1 MLSYETAAQIF
12 EEIRQKALQRSDE
25 AFRSHYSRLLEDAAE
40 YAKTRLAWSFMTP
53 EARRDDDSARSVKHD
68 AFMLRLSIVG
78 RLLGIDDLDKK
89 LPDRKTRGDLACYM
103 ALFLSL
109 EQR

>member
-1 MLSYETAAQIF
+1 MLSYETAAQLF
-12 EEIRQKALQRSDE
+12 EEIRQKALQRTDE
-25 AFRSHYSRLLEDAAE
+25 AFRGHYSRLLEEAAE

-53 EARRDDDSARSVKHD
+53 EERREDDSARSVRHD

-78 RLLGIDDLDKK
+78 RLLGIEALDEK
-89 LPDRKTRGDLACYM
+89 LPDRKTRGDFACYI
-103 ALFLSL
+103 ALFLAL